1 MPSQTGTDGGG
12 LVTPPSKSERVAGE
26 ILSYLFNEWEPKT
39 TGAIQAILA
48 RHYPEP
54 EQPQPPAPDLGF
66 DRERLLRS
74 LACLPLVVDEEV
86 HDDLIPQVRSL
97 LAAHDALEQERDRLL
112 EALRRYGRHDRRVG
126 KRPGCSIN
134 PGGPIMEALGDGEKR
149 PCNCGLDAALAETG
163 GEGEK

>member
-97 LAAHDALEQERDRLL
+97 LAAHDALEQEVLQW
-112 EALRRYGRHDRRVG
+112 GRG
-126 KRPGCSIN
+126 QMTAESLTLIN
-134 PGGPIMEALGDGEKR
+134 S
-149 PCNCGLDAALAETG
+149 DATVF
-163 GEGEK
+163 